1 MSEAQEEKK
10 EEEKPD
16 LRPFLGLIEH
26 LSRFFDFALGTT
38 LNLPDQVKMTIRDDD
53 SLDINK
59 KVETVHEIGRVYQL
73 LRLLQKLYVDDFA
86 EDFFNRPKNV
96 KRLMTTMSYL
106 AEAYWA
112 YKDKKVDNFY
122 TVENAI
128 SDAINN
134 LEDFLIDVINSA
146 FSDDPD
152 DDYSDD
158 DESDDDSS

>member
-1 MSEAQEEKK
+1 MSEAQTEKK

-26 LSRFFDFALGTT
+26 LSRFFDYALASTI
-38 LNLPDQVKMTIRDDD
+38 NLPDQMKMTIKDDD
-53 SLDINK
+53 SLDTNK
-59 KVETVHEIGRVYQL
+59 KVEAVHELGRVYQL

-86 EDFFNRPKNV
+86 ENFFNRPKNV

-128 SDAINN
+128 SEAITN
-134 LEDFLIDVINSA
+134 LEDFLIDAINSA
-146 FSDDPD
+146 FNDDPD

-158 DESDDDSS
+158 DDSDDDSS